1 MFREGNFW
9 RAYERSAY
17 AFVKH
22 VNSLKAVKRAYKAL
36 DGDTLVYVGFPTS
49 SENKYLEG
57 RAHHIVGDRLIV
69 PLAETIDQT
78 QYEQWKAQ
86 VPQKEA
92 MPSRPLSE
100 VVSSIADGGVQPL
113 PETVQAVVAAL
124 LRYDLALATPV
135 DTMQFIAQLKRML
148 KQRVKDDNGTT

>member
-17 AFVKH
+17 AFVKY

-36 DGDTLVYVGFPTS
+36 GGETLVYVGFPIS

-57 RAHHIVGDRLIV
+57 RDHHIAGDRLIV
-69 PLAETIDQT
+69 PLAEAIDQT
-78 QYEQWKAQ
+78 QYEQWKAE

-92 MPSRPLSE
+92 TPPQLFPE
-100 VVSSIADGGVQPL
+100 VSSATADGGVQAST
-113 PETVQAVVAAL
+113 ESVQAVVTAL
-124 LRYDLALATPV
+124 LRYDLALVTPV
-135 DTMQFIAQLKRML
+135 GFNAVYSPTEENA
-148 KQRVKDDNGTT
+148 